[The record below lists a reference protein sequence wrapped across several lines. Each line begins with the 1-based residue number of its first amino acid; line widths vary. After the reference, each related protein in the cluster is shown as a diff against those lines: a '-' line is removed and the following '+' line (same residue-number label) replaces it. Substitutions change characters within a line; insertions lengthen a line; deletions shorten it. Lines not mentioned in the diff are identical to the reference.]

1 METDRNTSEAL
12 VEKLSNPATVNALN
26 SLVDRLTE
34 LHETGVMESFFQTMQ
49 AVTFMK
55 DGLTDTMVSKNAS
68 MAADLMTIADEAAS
82 PDVLGSLRELKEMN
96 RTGKLKDLSA
106 VADAASFMVNSTT
119 DKMLERNAALAA
131 ELYTIAN
138 EAADPD
144 MVEAVRELK
153 KLQKSGNLKTLS
165 EASDMISFLSNAAT
179 DTMVQR
185 MASFVADFVE
195 EVSAPHITDILRSS
209 TNCISQTIQQFAND
223 PPKPGIKNLVSTMFD
238 PEVQMGMMFMATM
251 AKNMHKCMIQTY
263 SGSTNGNGG
272 KKRENWYFNHPD
284 DTGK

>member
-34 LHETGVMESFFQTMQ
+34 LHETGAMESFFQTMQ

-55 DGLTDTMVSKNAS
+55 DGLTDTMINKNAA
-68 MAADLMTIADEAAS
+68 MAGELM
-82 PDVLGSLRELKEMN
+82 
-96 RTGKLKDLSA
+96 
-106 VADAASFMVNSTT
+106 
-119 DKMLERNAALAA
+119 
-131 ELYTIAN
+131 TIAN
-138 EAADPD
+138 EAADPE
-144 MVEAVRELK
+144 MVEAVREIK

-165 EASDMISFLSNAAT
+165 EASDMIAFLSNAAT

-272 KKRENWYFNHPD
+272 KKRENWYFNNPD
-284 DTGK
+284 STSK